1 MDQETMVRTAALL
14 FGLSAV
20 GGFVMAVMRF
30 RGIPTPPASFA
41 MGHGVVAAAGLTLL
55 VYATVMGSVSRLTQ
69 ISTILF
75 ALAAVGGAGMQLM
88 FHSKQLPLPIP
99 WVIVHGLVAVCA
111 FGLLLVSL

>member
-20 GGFVMAVMRF
+20 GGLIMAVIRF
-30 RGIPTPPASFA
+30 RGVPTPPTWFA
-41 MGHGVVAAAGLTLL
+41 MGHGLVAAAGLTLL

-69 ISTILF
+69 IATVLF
-75 ALAAVGGAGMQLM
+75 ALAAVGGGAMQLL

-99 WVIVHGLVAVCA
+99 WVITHGLVAVCA
-111 FGLLLVSL
+111 FALLLVGL